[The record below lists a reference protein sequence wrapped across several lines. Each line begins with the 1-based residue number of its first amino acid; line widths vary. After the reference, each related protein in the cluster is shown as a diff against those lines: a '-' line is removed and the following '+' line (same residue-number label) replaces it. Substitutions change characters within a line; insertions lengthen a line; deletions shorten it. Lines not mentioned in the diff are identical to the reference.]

1 MVPVPSLIRNDV
13 FMTSLLL
20 LKIINVLALFLISIR
35 YILVFFGFIYGYF
48 IGRRKDKIWFLAI
61 KFNNGSS

>member
-1 MVPVPSLIRNDV
+1 
-13 FMTSLLL
+13 MTSLLL

-48 IGRRKDKIWFLAI
+48 R
-61 KFNNGSS
+61 

>member
-20 LKIINVLALFLISIR
+20 LKVINVLALFLISIR
-35 YILVFFGFIYGYF
+35 YILVFFCFIYGYF

>member
-35 YILVFFGFIYGYF
+35 YILVFFVLYMATL
-48 IGRRKDKIWFLAI
+48 GRRKDKIWFLAI
-61 KFNNGSS
+61 KFNNGLS